1 MKVITDLERIGD
13 EADRIA
19 RMALDLANSE
29 IPSHQY
35 ADFRNL
41 QTNAVKTL
49 KRALDAFARLDI
61 EMALRVIEDDKLID
75 DGYEHILRRCS
86 EQMQN
91 NPTEV
96 ERLLR
101 VMWAARAVERIGDH
115 AKNIGEYV
123 IYLVKGQDVR
133 HTPLADTD
141 LVE

>member
-1 MKVITDLERIGD
+1 
-13 EADRIA
+13 
-19 RMALDLANSE
+19 MAFS
-29 IPSHQY
+29 
-35 ADFRNL
+35 
-41 QTNAVKTL
+41 AV
-49 KRALDAFARLDI
+49 
-61 EMALRVIEDDKLID
+61 EDDKLID
-75 DGYEHILRRCS
+75 DDYEHILGRCS

-91 NPTEV
+91 NPSEV

-133 HTPLADTD
+133 HIPLADTD

>member
-1 MKVITDLERIGD
+1 
-13 EADRIA
+13 
-19 RMALDLANSE
+19 MAFSA
-29 IPSHQY
+29 
-35 ADFRNL
+35 
-41 QTNAVKTL
+41 
-49 KRALDAFARLDI
+49 
-61 EMALRVIEDDKLID
+61 IEDDKLID
-75 DGYEHILRRCS
+75 VGYEHILRRCS

-91 NPTEV
+91 NPSEV

-133 HTPLADTD
+133 HIPLADTD